1 MADLITMLTWND
13 VTVPNAKEVF
23 LSAADAPCKHWGFKI
38 EGTTPE
44 SFADLA
50 ATMKEHGKEVYIE
63 VLAMDEEDCIRAAE
77 QCIAGGAQHM
87 LGTPYYPSV
96 QKMLDEAYYAMP
108 VDAKENEKG
117 GYSVRDQRHE
127 SRAVLTDPEAVIWR
141 VQFSE
146 RLRDEIEKGD
156 FRNSFYVL
164 TDDPENTQLWSY
176 LVKDDRYRF
185 CVWKVTD
192 DSVLRGAYKSFSEGD
207 LFYPGGVTYEKL
219 GE

>member
-1 MADLITMLTWND
+1 MAELITMLTWND

-63 VLAMDEEDCIRAAE
+63 VLAMSEEDCIKAAE

-96 QKMLDEAYYAMP
+96 QKMLDEA
-108 VDAKENEKG
+108 
-117 GYSVRDQRHE
+117 
-127 SRAVLTDPEAVIWR
+127 
-141 VQFSE
+141 
-146 RLRDEIEKGD
+146 
-156 FRNSFYVL
+156 
-164 TDDPENTQLWSY
+164 
-176 LVKDDRYRF
+176 
-185 CVWKVTD
+185 
-192 DSVLRGAYKSFSEGD
+192 
-207 LFYPGGVTYEKL
+207 GVTYSPFPALDPDSRMRKPIPEVVDCAMGFEEAGCDGFTISAYRYL
-219 GE
+219 GGEPEELLRALDDATKMPFRIAGSVNSYERLDFCKSLKNLTGFTIGGAFFENKFGETFAENVTTVCEYLAK